1 MTVLLD
7 KIITL
12 ANTYRAKENYK
23 LANLLS
29 KIAVD
34 VALVESNQHIIVQF
48 KKAKLDAISTSN
60 ELRQMHLHKLAEQV
74 DIIAKDL
81 ESRII
86 QFSSEDPIQSVLS
99 TYALIHKIAK
109 INNDNSNEVDIQEIL
124 ALADQ
129 DASDEEITKE
139 LKIKTL
145 GLSLND
151 KKNILYILEKDYNL
165 SIPLEKIANFGKEK
179 KEEEQAEFQSSQ
191 FIKDPTTPEQKEHNK
206 KMLKKIMKDQEDEF
220 SRKDGSEWVHS
231 FPSARAFGVAFPSNS
246 NPIPAKQSIKLLEF
260 GRSRRAK
267 NFTEDRKNT
276 ELSIDI
282 PDLFKG
288 VKQ

>member
-1 MTVLLD
+1 MTTLLD
-7 KIITL
+7 KITTL
-12 ANTYRAKENYK
+12 ANAYKAEDNYR
-23 LANLLS
+23 LASLLS

-34 VALVESNQHIIVQF
+34 VALVESNQHIIAQF
-48 KKAKLDAISTSN
+48 KKAKLDAIKTSS
-60 ELRQMHLHKLAEQV
+60 ELKQMHLHKLAEQV

-139 LKIKTL
+139 LKAKTL

-165 SIPLEKIANFGKEK
+165 SIPLEKIANFGEEK
-179 KEEEQAEFQSSQ
+179 KEEEPVEFQSLQ

-206 KMLKKIMKDQEDEF
+206 KVLEKIKEDQKIES
-220 SRKDGSEWVHS
+220 SREDGSEWVHS
-231 FPSARAFGVAFPSNS
+231 FPSAPSIWS
-246 NPIPAKQSIKLLEF
+246 GFSFQTPIPYQQSSQLNFWSLAELEEQKTLQKIAKTQ
-260 GRSRRAK
+260 
-267 NFTEDRKNT
+267 N
-276 ELSIDI
+276 
-282 PDLFKG
+282 
-288 VKQ
+288 